1 MRKIK
6 WKRHEAIMA
15 ITTKDIAKMANVSQS
30 TVSRCLNDSPMIS
43 EKTKKKVL
51 KIAQEHGFQF
61 NAHARSLSANRT
73 YTIGVILPK
82 SLFGFEGEMHF
93 RSWQN
98 ELIESLEQMEFDV
111 IVSFFENRFTK
122 QNNIQ
127 RLLAAKKVDGFII
140 LEPALDDETITI
152 LEQTDIP
159 FIFCKYI
166 PPFYKTRDVDFVCVD
181 QFKGGY
187 IAADH
192 LIKQGHKRI
201 MCISANHIGGEFGL
215 RTEGFKAA
223 LRDNNLPY
231 NDKML
236 FYGDTTFQ
244 SGYQVIK
251 DNIEALRDITAI
263 FAQNDLMALG
273 AIQALKESGIN
284 VPEDIAMVGFDDIEL
299 CTFYQPYLT
308 TVHQPT
314 KEIAALTCKRLIEK
328 LNSTELTLKQKLEI
342 SPTLVIRESCGIN
355 L

>member
-1 MRKIK
+1 
-6 WKRHEAIMA
+6 MA

-82 SLFGFEGEMHF
+82 SLFDFEGEVHF

-98 ELIESLEQMEFDV
+98 ELIESLERMEFDV

-122 QNNIQ
+122 QNNIK
-127 RLLAAKKVDGFII
+127 RLIAAKKVDGLII

-152 LEQTDIP
+152 LEETDVP

-187 IAADH
+187 IAANH
-192 LIKQGHKRI
+192 LIKQGHKNI

-223 LRDNNLPY
+223 LHDNNLQY
-231 NDKML
+231 SDKML
-236 FYGDTTFQ
+236 FYGDTTFE
-244 SGYQVIK
+244 SGYRLIK
-251 DNIEALRDITAI
+251 DNVEMLKNITAI

-273 AIQALKESGIN
+273 SILALKESGIN
-284 VPEDIAMVGFDDIEL
+284 VPKDIAVIGFDDIEL
-299 CTFYQPYLT
+299 CTFYKPYLT
-308 TVHQPT
+308 TIHQPT

-328 LNSTELTLKQKLEI
+328 LNATESTPRQKLEI

-355 L
+355 F

>member
-1 MRKIK
+1 M
-6 WKRHEAIMA
+6 MA
-15 ITTKDIAKMANVSQS
+15 ITTKDIARMANVSQS

-51 KIAQEHGFQF
+51 KIAQENGFQF
-61 NAHARSLSANRT
+61 NAHARSLSANKT
-73 YTIGVILPK
+73 YTIGVIIPK
-82 SLFGFEGEMHF
+82 SLFNFGGEIHF

-98 ELIESLEQMEFDV
+98 ELIESLERMEFDV

-122 QNNIQ
+122 QNNIN
-127 RLLAAKKVDGFII
+127 RLITAKKVDGLII

-152 LEQTDIP
+152 LETTDIP
-159 FIFCKYI
+159 FVFCKYI

-192 LIKQGHKRI
+192 LIKQGHQKI
-201 MCISANHIGGEFGL
+201 VSISAKQIGGEFEL

-223 LRDNNLPY
+223 LHDHNLSY
-231 NDKML
+231 NEKML
-236 FYGDTTFQ
+236 FYGDCTFK
-244 SGYQVIK
+244 SGYQVVK
-251 DNIEALRDITAI
+251 DYRKRLNDFTAI

-273 AIQALKESGIN
+273 AISALKEFGIK
-284 VPEDIAMVGFDDIEL
+284 VPSDIAVIGFDDIDL

-308 TVHQPT
+308 TIHQPT

-328 LNSTELTLKQKLEI
+328 LNSKESVMKQKLEI